1 MATCARCGLRLSNV
15 NDNVFDDCSDGAD
28 VVTPTTSLG
37 TVMAPTASSVLGTI
51 TTPAPSLQSL
61 ARREIKGW
69 GNETLVTSSE
79 RPPSANVLFA
89 RDLRE
94 VCVLFVCAAE
104 VQTIGAYTCTVARIH
119 VVCLRAIQRIFV
131 IGTYADYRRVYM
143 HCCTYTCCV
152 STCNSTHMCDRYLCR
167 L

>member
-1 MATCARCGLRLSNV
+1 MATCARCGLRFSNVMQMGAHTRKCARTSASRLSNV

-37 TVMAPTASSVLGTI
+37 TVMAPTTSSVVGTI

-79 RPPSANVLFA
+79 RPPSANLLFA

-94 VCVLFVCAAE
+94 ACVLFVCAAE
-104 VQTIGAYTCTVARIH
+104 VQTIA
-119 VVCLRAIQRIFV
+119 
-131 IGTYADYRRVYM
+131 RRVYM
-143 HCCTYTCCV
+143 HCCTYTRCV